1 MATAAILGRPNVGK
15 STLFNRLVGRKIA
28 LVDDQ
33 PGVTRDRREGT
44 GRDLRSAIQ
53 SIRYG
58 GPRRRA
64 QGQPRK
70 PHEQTIGSGHRRCR
84 CLPFVIDAKAGVT
97 PIDREFAGRL
107 RKHGKPV
114 VLVANKCEGRDA
126 SAGINEGHTLGFGE
140 PVAISA
146 EHGEGIGDLRDAL
159 APYLATEVDA
169 PIPAEMPLRLA
180 IIGQP
185 NAGKS
190 TLVNTMV
197 GSDRMLTGPEAGIT
211 RDAISVDWSWKGK
224 PIKLWDTAGIRR
236 KAKVDGKIEKLA
248 VADALRAIR
257 FADAVIVLI
266 DASMEIENQDLT
278 LSSLVAGEGRAM
290 ILVLSKWDLVEDKN
304 KKLKDVKER
313 LEDILPEIKGITMVT
328 ISAKQEKGI
337 PKMMDAIL
345 KAVEIWDTRLSTS
358 KFNRWLEKA
367 LERNPP
373 PAPQG
378 RRIKIRYGTQVKAR
392 PPTFALFGNQLEHLP
407 ETYVRYLMNGLR
419 KDFELWGT
427 PIAVV
432 WGLTYAVPASI
443 ASMLTFNFLFLPP
456 LYTFTLADTRELGR
470 ARDLPRHRNR
480 RRRSCGPRAPPRGR
494 GRAARAGGGAARRG
508 RDLLP
513 AGHAGHRGARRG
525 WPSDADEVLRRESTH
540 ASSSARSASRRPG
553 ESPHELR
560 AGDPPGRARS
570 TFARGPSRTSRSADA
585 SSPRSRRSSPSRS
598 TGSGSPREALEA
610 EALRQS
616 DTVKTAVL
624 QAVSHDLRSPLTAI
638 RAAAENLRSA
648 TARRLSERRPGR
660 AARDDRD
667 RVRPARAPRARPARS
682 LAAPGGRGGAHAR
695 ALDDRRARRPG
706 ARRHSGPA
714 ASGST
719 VSLPA
724 DLPPVQVD
732 AAQVERALANLL
744 ENALKF
750 SPPGERVSVRATATR
765 REVIVRVVDHG
776 PGVAAHRA

>member
-33 PGVTRDRREGT
+33 PGVTRDRREGQAEIY
-44 GRDLRSAIQ
+44 DLRFKVFDTAGLDDAPKGSLESRMSKQSEAAI
-53 SIRYG
+53 
-58 GPRRRA
+58 A
-64 QGQPRK
+64 DADV
-70 PHEQTIGSGHRRCR
+70 
-84 CLPFVIDAKAGVT
+84 CLFVIDARAGVT

-159 APYLATEVDA
+159 APYLATEIDA

-211 RDAISVDWSWKGK
+211 RDAISVDWAWKGK

-266 DASMEIENQDLT
+266 DASMEIESQDLT

-304 KKLKDVKER
+304 KKLKDVKDR

-337 PKMMDAIL
+337 PRMMDAIL

-358 KFNRWLEKA
+358 KFNRWLEKT

-427 PIAVV
+427 PIR
-432 WGLTYAVPASI
+432 
-443 ASMLTFNFLFLPP
+443 FLK
-456 LYTFTLADTRELGR
+456 
-470 ARDLPRHRNR
+470 
-480 RRRSCGPRAPPRGR
+480 RGSKNPYEK
-494 GRAARAGGGAARRG
+494 
-508 RDLLP
+508 D
-513 AGHAGHRGARRG
+513 
-525 WPSDADEVLRRESTH
+525 
-540 ASSSARSASRRPG
+540 
-553 ESPHELR
+553 
-560 AGDPPGRARS
+560 
-570 TFARGPSRTSRSADA
+570 
-585 SSPRSRRSSPSRS
+585 
-598 TGSGSPREALEA
+598 
-610 EALRQS
+610 
-616 DTVKTAVL
+616 
-624 QAVSHDLRSPLTAI
+624 
-638 RAAAENLRSA
+638 
-648 TARRLSERRPGR
+648 
-660 AARDDRD
+660 
-667 RVRPARAPRARPARS
+667 
-682 LAAPGGRGGAHAR
+682 
-695 ALDDRRARRPG
+695 
-706 ARRHSGPA
+706 
-714 ASGST
+714 
-719 VSLPA
+719 
-724 DLPPVQVD
+724 
-732 AAQVERALANLL
+732 
-744 ENALKF
+744 
-750 SPPGERVSVRATATR
+750 
-765 REVIVRVVDHG
+765 
-776 PGVAAHRA
+776 